1 MLAIRKMEYLSGYF
15 SRKNMPRS
23 TTPRRGST
31 KWNQI
36 YDRTM
41 RGNRSA
47 NEIKL
52 EAKIKQLEKEIAQ
65 KRINTSQS
73 NLDGSEITAQQNEL
87 LTAMSAQINR
97 LQFDNLDLSNTCETY
112 KQEIF
117 VLKGNLTET
126 ELSMHRLIQDRTD
139 DGLPSSPTASNGMS
153 NSPVGKPPVGKSLR
167 I

>member
-1 MLAIRKMEYLSGYF
+1 MLAIRKIEYLSGYF
-15 SRKNMPRS
+15 RRKNMSRS
-23 TTPRRGST
+23 RTPERGST
-31 KWNQI
+31 KRMNK
-36 YDRTM
+36 YNETM
-41 RGNRSA
+41 KSA

-65 KRINTSQS
+65 KRSNISQS
-73 NLDGSEITAQQNEL
+73 NLDGSEIISQQNEL

-112 KQEIF
+112 KHELF

-126 ELSMHRLIQDRTD
+126 ELSMHRLIKDRTD
-139 DGLPSSPTASNGMS
+139 DGLPSSPTTSDGMT
-153 NSPVGKPPVGKSLR
+153 NSPIGKSPVGKSLR

>member
-15 SRKNMPRS
+15 SRKNMPRP
-23 TTPRRGST
+23 TTPERGGE
-31 KWNQI
+31 KRKQI

-73 NLDGSEITAQQNEL
+73 NLDGSEITAQL
-87 LTAMSAQINR
+87 KAMSAQINR
-97 LQFDNLDLSNTCETY
+97 LQLANLDLSNTCETY

-126 ELSMHRLIQDRTD
+126 ELYMHRLIKDRTD
-139 DGLPSSPTASNGMS
+139 DGLPHSPTTSNGMS
-153 NSPVGKPPVGKSLR
+153 NSPVGKSPVGKSLR

>member
-15 SRKNMPRS
+15 RRKNMSRS
-23 TTPRRGST
+23 TTPRRGSE
-31 KWNQI
+31 KRKQI

-41 RGNRSA
+41 KSA

-52 EAKIKQLEKEIAQ
+52 EAKIKQLKKEIAQ
-65 KRINTSQS
+65 KRINISQS

-117 VLKGNLTET
+117 VLKGNLIET

-139 DGLPSSPTASNGMS
+139 DGLPSSPTASDGMT